1 MKLTRRVLN
10 KTAKPVDFTFT
21 WKNERL
27 AQDLLEFMIAENGIG
42 LAAPQVGISLRVF
55 VMKIGLKTW
64 CCFNPEITELGND
77 FTNFDEGCLSFP
89 GDLCTISR
97 ADTIKVVYQTASGDT
112 MEEELSGLTSR
123 CFQHEL
129 DHLDGVTMHTR
140 KA

>member
-1 MKLTRRVLN
+1 MKLTHRVLY
-10 KTAKPVDFTFT
+10 KTAKPVDFTFP
-21 WKNERL
+21 WRNERL
-27 AQDLLEFMIAENGIG
+27 AQDLLQLMILKNGIG
-42 LAAPQVGISLRVF
+42 LAAPQVGISRRVF
-55 VMKIGLKTW
+55 VMRIGLKTW
-64 CCFNPEITELGND
+64 YCFNPKIQELGSD